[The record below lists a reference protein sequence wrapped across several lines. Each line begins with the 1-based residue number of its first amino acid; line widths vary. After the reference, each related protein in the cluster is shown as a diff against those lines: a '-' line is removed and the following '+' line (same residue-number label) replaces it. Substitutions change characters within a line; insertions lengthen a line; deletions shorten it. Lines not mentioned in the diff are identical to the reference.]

1 MEAHGS
7 CDMTSVKT
15 IKKKQFGAGGVC
27 EDLVVCGVKNPAS
40 ISNASKFTESDKIA
54 NQSHDLCSTNTE

>member
-1 MEAHGS
+1 
-7 CDMTSVKT
+7 MTFVKT

-40 ISNASKFTESDKIA
+40 IANASKFLKESEKIV
-54 NQSHDLCSTNTE
+54 NQSHDLCSTNTV

>member
-1 MEAHGS
+1 
-7 CDMTSVKT
+7 MTFVKT

-40 ISNASKFTESDKIA
+40 IANASKFLKESDKIV
-54 NQSHDLCSTNTE
+54 NQSHDLCSTV